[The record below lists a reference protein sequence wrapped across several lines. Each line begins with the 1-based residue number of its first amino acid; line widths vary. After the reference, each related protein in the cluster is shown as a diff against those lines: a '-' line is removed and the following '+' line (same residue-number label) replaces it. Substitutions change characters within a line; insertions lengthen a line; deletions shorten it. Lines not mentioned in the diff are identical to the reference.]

1 MHYEKVRSF
10 YGEDAIP
17 FEAWLKGE
25 DGKFVWQIRD
35 IQDDELDKVL
45 GLKKGGFS
53 QRDIAQATGMSPAT
67 VNRRLKNAMEKGMFN
82 A

>member
-1 MHYEKVRSF
+1 VHYEKARGF

-17 FEAWLKGE
+17 FEAWLKE
-25 DGKFVWQIRD
+25 KDGKFVWQIRD
-35 IQDDELDKVL
+35 IEDCQPDQVL
-45 GLKKGGFS
+45 GLKKGGLS

-67 VNRRLKNAMEKGMFN
+67 VNRRLKDAQIRGIFD